1 VFIDFLPICKN
12 YKIIMHI
19 NDSLVYKKDI
29 SWAKLGR
36 GKNIPAFK
44 INKTDSVMK
53 FRVQINE
60 NDTSFFYNVATV
72 DSMLI
77 GLRLNQSNIDLQRAY
92 NVFHKKIK
100 SDSLRLG
107 KHDGFFIFTEQDY
120 YQWLSE

>member
-1 VFIDFLPICKN
+1 
-12 YKIIMHI
+12 MHI

-29 SWAKLGR
+29 SWVELGR
-36 GKNIPAFK
+36 GKNIFAFK

-60 NDTSFFYNVATV
+60 NDTSFFYNVAAV

-77 GLRLNQSNIDLQRAY
+77 GLYLDQSNIDPQRAY
-92 NVFHKKIK
+92 DVFHKKIK

-107 KHDGFFIFTEQDY
+107 KHGGFFIFTEKDY
-120 YQWLSE
+120 YQWLTE

>member
-1 VFIDFLPICKN
+1 MFVDFSPICKN

-19 NDSLVYKKDI
+19 NDSLVYEKDI
-29 SWAKLGR
+29 PGIKLGR
-36 GKNIPAFK
+36 GNIPAFQ

-77 GLRLNQSNIDLQRAY
+77 GLYYDPSNIDQQRASDLY
-92 NVFHKKIK
+92 FKKMK

-107 KHDGFFIFTEQDY
+107 KHDGFFIFTEDDPF
-120 YQWLSE
+120 QWRLE